1 MKLITTLLIL
11 AFCSV
16 AIADVEG
23 FEALA
28 PDNPAVLGK
37 CDGTIPNSIIG
48 RWQVDFIRT
57 ENERT
62 LTGVEESPNNN
73 QSVSNGA
80 SVMTITE
87 NSMISQVANVFDI
100 EVPYRLIGG
109 SANRYLVEPYDE
121 LGAGDA
127 ISLTLIP
134 CGMKLEGV
142 VGCDT
147 GHCKRVLAKVYA
159 QIAEKMGIS
168 REQLEASAEMSA
180 TEQPGS
186 TYYRLLGPDTADDEV
201 ASEPASSE

>member
-62 LTGVEESPNNN
+62 LTGGEESPNNN

-87 NSMISQVANVFDI
+87 NSMISQVANVFEI

-109 SANRYLVEPYDE
+109 SANRFLVELYDE
-121 LGAGDA
+121 LGAGDPF
-127 ISLTLIP
+127 SLTLIP

-142 VGCDT
+142 VACDT
-147 GHCKRVLAKVYA
+147 GHCKRMLAKVYA
-159 QIAEKMGIS
+159 QIAEKMGVS
-168 REQLEASAEMSA
+168 REVLETGAEASLSV
-180 TEQPGS
+180 QPTS
-186 TYYRLLGPDTADDEV
+186 TYYRLLGPDTSDGELS
-201 ASEPASSE
+201 SESASSE